1 MGRERALVRVG
12 NLSPH
17 MRRLGVGLVT
27 LAVAGCGGIRLYDPG
42 RLQVATEAVTLAT
55 QVSTGSG
62 DVFTPMEQNVQSVQ
76 STQEKLSQLTDAHE
90 LETFQVILPSLTAA
104 SIATRLAKAMD
115 RRNDFFAALKAEEKE
130 ANEAINDALNRQTII
145 AAVLKDTITQG
156 GDTAATL
163 KRLNGRLDW
172 LAGVGQALD
181 KLSEGVASTPKPDSG
196 VAGAAI
202 DASTANDKKALDK
215 AVDAAKT
222 SLKNVDKSPTV
233 TASTLLLQRT
243 AEQVISAEQNR
254 LLEMREHL
262 AGLQRFRDSLAV
274 RDRIDVCP
282 LFLTAV
288 GQVYSALDDTG
299 KQALNAVFEKL
310 KSSKRYQCIDTLDLK
325 ASRDVTP
332 LWSGGTLAHYVADD
346 IAANKEKA
354 KSPELVGAL
363 GILLF
368 HERRLFADA
377 ELNVARERHLYS
389 IRLSRVN
396 AQQRAGLVHQ
406 LSASLE
412 IYYQGGV
419 KPETVAQLILA
430 AAQVGALTFIG
441 VQQ

>member
-1 MGRERALVRVG
+1 M
-12 NLSPH
+12 
-17 MRRLGVGLVT
+17 T

-55 QVSTGSG
+55 QVGTGSG
-62 DVFTPMEQNVQSVQ
+62 DVFAPMEQNVQAVQ
-76 STQEKLSQLTDAHE
+76 STQERLRQLTDAHE
-90 LETFQVILPSLTAA
+90 LETFQVILPRLTAG
-104 SIATRLAKAMD
+104 SISTRLAKAMD
-115 RRNDFFAALKAEEKE
+115 KRNDVFAALKVEEKE

-145 AAVLKDTITQG
+145 AAVLKDTAQG

-172 LAGVGQALD
+172 LAGVGQAFD
-181 KLSEGVASTPKPDSG
+181 KLNEGLASTPKPGSG

-202 DASTANDKKALDK
+202 DASSANDKEALDK

-243 AEQVISAEQNR
+243 AEQVISAEQSR
-254 LLEMREHL
+254 LLVMREHL
-262 AGLQRFRDSLAV
+262 AGLERLRDSLVV
-274 RDRIDVCP
+274 RDRIDVCN
-282 LFLTAV
+282 LFLTAA
-288 GQVYSALDDTG
+288 GQVYAALDEKG
-299 KQALNAVFEKL
+299 KTALDAVFQKL
-310 KSSKRYQCIDTLDLK
+310 KDSKRYECLGTLDLK
-325 ASRDVTP
+325 QSPDITL
-332 LWSGGTLAHYVADD
+332 LWSGGTLADYVAAD
-346 IAANKEKA
+346 IAAHKQGA

-377 ELNVARERHLYS
+377 ELNLARERHLYS